1 MTKKAENNK
10 STFYYKIN
18 GFLFVG
24 LKNNH
29 YLCISERSNIIN
41 NYSPTAS
48 RISGI
53 LMTTNEALIL
63 LKQAEKNMS
72 GEDVNFTITDDIEI
86 DDTAHLFLFEND
98 YCKAAA
104 VGYESGELFVMRD
117 WQEPSRPETA
127 EEIADYDWC
136 TIDWQDAI
144 IFDGLPRTL

>member
-1 MTKKAENNK
+1 MT
-10 STFYYKIN
+10 
-18 GFLFVG
+18 
-24 LKNNH
+24 
-29 YLCISERSNIIN
+29 R
-41 NYSPTAS
+41 
-48 RISGI
+48 
-53 LMTTNEALIL
+53 NEVLALI
-63 LKQAEKNMS
+63 KQAEKNMS
-72 GEDVNFTITDDIEI
+72 GENVDFVVTNEIRI

-117 WQEPSRPETA
+117 WQEPSRHETA

>member
-1 MTKKAENNK
+1 METSQRQKTACTELSSTIAELYY
-10 STFYYKIN
+10 ST
-18 GFLFVG
+18 
-24 LKNNH
+24 H
-29 YLCISERSNIIN
+29 YQSQKPI
-41 NYSPTAS
+41 SPTAS

-53 LMTTNEALIL
+53 LMTTNEALSLI
-63 LKQAEKNMS
+63 KQAEKNMS
-72 GEDVNFTITDDIEI
+72 GKDVAFTVTDDIRI

>member
-1 MTKKAENNK
+1 
-10 STFYYKIN
+10 
-18 GFLFVG
+18 
-24 LKNNH
+24 
-29 YLCISERSNIIN
+29 
-41 NYSPTAS
+41 
-48 RISGI
+48 
-53 LMTTNEALIL
+53 MTTNEALSLI
-63 LKQAEKNMS
+63 KQAEKNMS
-72 GEDVNFTITDDIEI
+72 GKDVAFTVTDDIKI
-86 DDTAHLFLFEND
+86 LFGND

>member
-1 MTKKAENNK
+1 
-10 STFYYKIN
+10 
-18 GFLFVG
+18 
-24 LKNNH
+24 
-29 YLCISERSNIIN
+29 
-41 NYSPTAS
+41 
-48 RISGI
+48 
-53 LMTTNEALIL
+53 MTTNEVLSLIQ
-63 LKQAEKNMS
+63 QAEKNMS
-72 GEDVNFTITDDIEI
+72 GNDVAFTFTDDIRI

-117 WQEPSRPETA
+117 WQEPSRPETV